1 MPASYE
7 QVITLTGD
15 LHARPAGALAIAAA
29 RFSAAV
35 SLTAGGATVDAKS
48 VLSVMALGATSGQDV
63 TVAAQGPDAED
74 AVGTIVAILADATP
88 VGA

>member
-15 LHARPAGALAIAAA
+15 LHARPAGALAVAAGQ
-29 RFSAAV
+29 FSAAV
-35 SLTAGGATVDAKS
+35 SLTVGDRSADAKS
-48 VLSVMALGATSGQDV
+48 VLAVMGLGATSGQLV
-63 TVAAQGPDAED
+63 TASAHGPDAAA
-74 AVGTIVAILADATP
+74 AVAAVIAILAEATR